1 MLAAYDVL
9 SRIFG
14 QRAVVNA
21 YYRTDPNSMVVRDED
36 DEFFKYVKFFG
47 YDDPKEDWK
56 SLEMPRNN
64 PRIINEESRIFVSA
78 FCFLALMY
86 YK

>member
-47 YDDPKEDWK
+47 YDDPKED
-56 SLEMPRNN
+56 
-64 PRIINEESRIFVSA
+64 
-78 FCFLALMY
+78 
-86 YK
+86 